1 MSSKIDIIHH
11 AGLISEDLGGVV
23 AQYERL
29 GFTFTPL
36 SHVRITISPGAD
48 PVYIGL
54 GNRNA
59 IFERNYLEVVGI
71 PDPDIWAKFPLE
83 KRGPFNIDE
92 RLKRYRGLH
101 IMHFGTE
108 DIEGVRAQYIAEAQP
123 ISEVARLQRMVD
135 TPDGERLMQARCIFY
150 PPTANP
156 EGLIQVAQHVT
167 PQYALQP
174 RYMNHLNCAK
184 RLSEVIVCS
193 DAPEQSAAKYSRYS
207 GHAVTRHGDLHIV
220 DLGHT
225 RIVTVDPTGLEKLVP
240 GYLLH
245 PMPFLAGFTIS
256 TADIAR
262 ARAHLSEQGVPFADV
277 NGRLVVSP
285 DNGYGSAVLFE
296 TLDATR

>member
-11 AGLISEDLGGVV
+11 AGLITEDLGGVV

-29 GFTFTPL
+29 GFMFTPL
-36 SHVRITISPGAD
+36 SHVLVTISPGAD

-59 IFERNYLEVVGI
+59 IFERNFLEVVGI

-108 DIEGVRAQYIAEAQP
+108 DIEAVRAQYIAQSQP

-135 TPDGERLMQARCIFY
+135 TPEGERLMQARSIFY
-150 PPTANP
+150 PLTANP

-174 RYMNHLNCAK
+174 RYMNHANCAK

-193 DAPEQSAAKYSRYS
+193 DTPEQNAVKFSRYS
-207 GHAVTRHGDLHIV
+207 GHAATHHGDLHIV

-225 RIVTVDPTGLEKLVP
+225 RIVTVDPTGLHRLVP
-240 GYLLH
+240 GYPLH
-245 PMPFLAGFTIS
+245 PTPFLAGFTVS
-256 TADIAR
+256 TGDLAR
-262 ARAHLSEQGVPFADV
+262 ARGYLSGQHVPFAELD
-277 NGRLVVSP
+277 GRLVVSP
-285 DNGYGSAVLFE
+285 EHGCGSAVLFE
-296 TLDATR
+296 NLDATR